1 MSEQDE
7 IPGAKEWAK
16 DYLKRMKLNILVWDI
31 IFYTE
36 DEHGT
41 IRKYRPHN
49 NVDMSH
55 IAESVEMEDLEEIG
69 DGIEVYIDKRQ
80 QKLFE

>member
-1 MSEQDE
+1 MAQEELS
-7 IPGAKEWAK
+7 
-16 DYLKRMKLNILVWDI
+16 ILVWDV

-41 IRKYRPHN
+41 IRKYRTN
-49 NVDMSH
+49 NDVDMSH
-55 IAESVEMEDLEEIG
+55 IAESVDMEDLEEIG
-69 DGIEVYIDKRQ
+69 DGIAVYIDKRQ